1 MKTVKT
7 ILSIVLCVAVLATTG
22 VAFYNNY
29 TQNRAGRYTAVT
41 TISDTERE
49 WILGRFGREYGSIEE
64 YISTVQSYARANFQY
79 HHDKTVL
86 FQHFDFDDIKDGDR
100 IYGICFDFA
109 VLFKHITLVLDEAE
123 LLPIKDFKVYVVDI
137 AYEDIFKPH
146 HSYIIYECGDG
157 RQQYIRYNKK
167 QNSYSWEYQPKGYME
182 LSAKI
187 EWVKE
192 QGLWQQVRK
201 YYLYKKNINDNPNKH
216 SRTIFAETIHEIWQK
231 NKD

>member
-49 WILGRFGREYGSIEE
+49 WILTRFGREYSSIEE

-79 HHDKTVL
+79 HHDKTVI
-86 FQHFDFDDIKDGDR
+86 FQHFDFDDIKQGDR

-109 VLFKHITLVLDEAE
+109 VLFKHITLVLDEAG
-123 LLPIKDFKVYVVDI
+123 LLPMEDFKVYVVDI

-146 HSYIIYECGDG
+146 HSYNVISLSDG
-157 RQQYIRYNKK
+157 T
-167 QNSYSWEYQPKGYME
+167 S
-182 LSAKI
+182 
-187 EWVKE
+187 
-192 QGLWQQVRK
+192 
-201 YYLYKKNINDNPNKH
+201 YYLDLTSSVSRVEKGLEPSDDYEIFTCSIKEYCSRYKERLLNYH
-216 SRTIFAETIHEIWQK
+216 
-231 NKD
+231 

>member
-1 MKTVKT
+1 M
-7 ILSIVLCVAVLATTG
+7 SIVLCVAGLATTG

-146 HSYIIYECGDG
+146 HSYNVISLSDG
-157 RQQYIRYNKK
+157 T
-167 QNSYSWEYQPKGYME
+167 S
-182 LSAKI
+182 
-187 EWVKE
+187 
-192 QGLWQQVRK
+192 
-201 YYLYKKNINDNPNKH
+201 YYLDLTSSVSRVEKVLEPSDDYEIFTCSIKKYCARYKERLLNYH
-216 SRTIFAETIHEIWQK
+216 
-231 NKD
+231 

>member
-49 WILGRFGREYGSIEE
+49 WILTRFGREYSSIEE

-79 HHDKTVL
+79 HHDKTVI
-86 FQHFDFDDIKDGDR
+86 FQHFDFDDIEQGDR

-109 VLFKHITLVLDEAE
+109 VLFKHITLVLDEAG
-123 LLPIKDFKVYVVDI
+123 LLPMKDFKVYVVDI

-146 HSYIIYECGDG
+146 HSYNVISLSDG
-157 RQQYIRYNKK
+157 T
-167 QNSYSWEYQPKGYME
+167 S
-182 LSAKI
+182 
-187 EWVKE
+187 
-192 QGLWQQVRK
+192 
-201 YYLYKKNINDNPNKH
+201 YYLDLTSSVSRVEKGLEPSDDYEIFTCSIKKYCARYKERLLNYH
-216 SRTIFAETIHEIWQK
+216 
-231 NKD
+231 

>member
-79 HHDKTVL
+79 HHDKTVV
-86 FQHFDFDDIKDGDR
+86 FQHFDFDDIKDGDK

-137 AYEDIFKPH
+137 AYEDILKPH
-146 HSYIIYECGDG
+146 HSYNVISLSDG
-157 RQQYIRYNKK
+157 T
-167 QNSYSWEYQPKGYME
+167 S
-182 LSAKI
+182 
-187 EWVKE
+187 
-192 QGLWQQVRK
+192 
-201 YYLYKKNINDNPNKH
+201 YYLDLTMSVSRVEKKLKPKDDYEIFTCSIKEYCSRYKERLLNYH
-216 SRTIFAETIHEIWQK
+216 
-231 NKD
+231 

>member
-7 ILSIVLCVAVLATTG
+7 MLSIVLCVAVLATTG

-49 WILGRFGREYGSIEE
+49 WILQRFGREYGSIEE

-79 HHDKTVL
+79 RHDKTVV
-86 FQHFDFDDIKDGDR
+86 FQHFDFDDIEQGDR

-137 AYEDIFKPH
+137 AYEDILKPH
-146 HSYIIYECGDG
+146 HSYNVISLSDG
-157 RQQYIRYNKK
+157 T
-167 QNSYSWEYQPKGYME
+167 S
-182 LSAKI
+182 
-187 EWVKE
+187 
-192 QGLWQQVRK
+192 
-201 YYLYKKNINDNPNKH
+201 YYLDLTLSVSRVEKGLEPSDDYEIFTCSIKEYCSRYKERLLNYH
-216 SRTIFAETIHEIWQK
+216 
-231 NKD
+231 

>member
-79 HHDKTVL
+79 HHDKTVV
-86 FQHFDFDDIKDGDR
+86 FQHFDFDDIKDGDK

-123 LLPIKDFKVYVVDI
+123 LLPINDFKVYVVDI
-137 AYEDIFKPH
+137 AYEDILKPH
-146 HSYIIYECGDG
+146 HSYNVISLSDG
-157 RQQYIRYNKK
+157 T
-167 QNSYSWEYQPKGYME
+167 S
-182 LSAKI
+182 
-187 EWVKE
+187 
-192 QGLWQQVRK
+192 
-201 YYLYKKNINDNPNKH
+201 YYLDLTMSVSRVEKKLKPNDDYEIFTCSIKEYCSRYKERLLNYH
-216 SRTIFAETIHEIWQK
+216 
-231 NKD
+231 

>member
-7 ILSIVLCVAVLATTG
+7 ILSIVLCVAVLGTTG

-49 WILGRFGREYGSIEE
+49 WILERFGREYGNIEE

-79 HHDKTVL
+79 HHDKTVV
-86 FQHFDFDDIKDGDR
+86 FQHFDFDDIKDGDK

-123 LLPIKDFKVYVVDI
+123 LLPINDFKVYVVDI
-137 AYEDIFKPH
+137 AYEDILKPH
-146 HSYIIYECGDG
+146 HSYNVISLSDG
-157 RQQYIRYNKK
+157 T
-167 QNSYSWEYQPKGYME
+167 S
-182 LSAKI
+182 
-187 EWVKE
+187 
-192 QGLWQQVRK
+192 
-201 YYLYKKNINDNPNKH
+201 YYLDLTMSVSRVEKKLKPNDDYEIFTCSIKEYCSRYKERLLNYH
-216 SRTIFAETIHEIWQK
+216 
-231 NKD
+231 

>member
-49 WILGRFGREYGSIEE
+49 WILTRFGREYGNIEE

-79 HHDKTVL
+79 HHDKTVI
-86 FQHFDFDDIKDGDR
+86 FQHFDFDDIEQVDK

-123 LLPIKDFKVYVVDI
+123 LMPIKDFKVYVVDI
-137 AYEDIFKPH
+137 AYEDILKPH
-146 HSYIIYECGDG
+146 HSYNVISLSDG
-157 RQQYIRYNKK
+157 T
-167 QNSYSWEYQPKGYME
+167 S
-182 LSAKI
+182 
-187 EWVKE
+187 
-192 QGLWQQVRK
+192 
-201 YYLYKKNINDNPNKH
+201 YYLDLTMSGSRVEKKLKPNDDYEIFTCSIKEYCSRYKERLLNYH
-216 SRTIFAETIHEIWQK
+216 
-231 NKD
+231 

>member
-7 ILSIVLCVAVLATTG
+7 ILSIVLCMAVLATTG

-29 TQNRAGRYTAVT
+29 TQNRAGRYTATT

-64 YISTVQSYARANFQY
+64 YIATVQSYARANFQY
-79 HHDKTVL
+79 HHDKTVV
-86 FQHFDFDDIKDGDR
+86 FQHFDFDDIKDGDK

-137 AYEDIFKPH
+137 AYEDILKPH
-146 HSYIIYECGDG
+146 HSYNVISLSDG
-157 RQQYIRYNKK
+157 T
-167 QNSYSWEYQPKGYME
+167 S
-182 LSAKI
+182 
-187 EWVKE
+187 
-192 QGLWQQVRK
+192 
-201 YYLYKKNINDNPNKH
+201 YYLDLTMSVSRVEKKLKPNDDYEIFTCSIKEYCSRYKERLLNYH
-216 SRTIFAETIHEIWQK
+216 
-231 NKD
+231 

>member
-64 YISTVQSYARANFQY
+64 YIATVQSYARANFQY
-79 HHDKTVL
+79 HHDKTVV
-86 FQHFDFDDIKDGDR
+86 FQHFDFDDIKDGDK

-137 AYEDIFKPH
+137 AYEDILKPH
-146 HSYIIYECGDG
+146 HSYNVISLSDG
-157 RQQYIRYNKK
+157 T
-167 QNSYSWEYQPKGYME
+167 S
-182 LSAKI
+182 
-187 EWVKE
+187 
-192 QGLWQQVRK
+192 
-201 YYLYKKNINDNPNKH
+201 YYLDLTMSVSRVEKKLKPKDDYEIFTCSIKEYCSRYKERLLNYH
-216 SRTIFAETIHEIWQK
+216 
-231 NKD
+231 

>member
-7 ILSIVLCVAVLATTG
+7 ILSIMLCVAVLATTG

-41 TISDTERE
+41 TISDTEQE
-49 WILGRFGREYGSIEE
+49 WILTRFGREYSSIEE

-79 HHDKTVL
+79 HHDKTVI
-86 FQHFDFDDIKDGDR
+86 FQHFDFDDIEQGDR

-137 AYEDIFKPH
+137 AYEDILKPH
-146 HSYIIYECGDG
+146 HSYNVISLSDG
-157 RQQYIRYNKK
+157 T
-167 QNSYSWEYQPKGYME
+167 S
-182 LSAKI
+182 
-187 EWVKE
+187 
-192 QGLWQQVRK
+192 
-201 YYLYKKNINDNPNKH
+201 YYLDLTMSVSRVEKKLKPNDDYEIFTCSIKEYCSRYKERLLNYH
-216 SRTIFAETIHEIWQK
+216 
-231 NKD
+231 

>member
-49 WILGRFGREYGSIEE
+49 WILTRFGREYGNIEE

-79 HHDKTVL
+79 HHDKTVI
-86 FQHFDFDDIKDGDR
+86 FQHFDFDDIEQGDR

-109 VLFKHITLVLDEAE
+109 VLFKHITLVLDETG
-123 LLPIKDFKVYVVDI
+123 LLPMEDFKVYVVDI

-146 HSYIIYECGDG
+146 HSYNVISLSDGTSYYLDLTLSVSRVEKGLEPNDDYEIFTCSIKN
-157 RQQYIRYNKK
+157 YCARY
-167 QNSYSWEYQPKGYME
+167 
-182 LSAKI
+182 
-187 EWVKE
+187 KE
-192 QGLWQQVRK
+192 QLLN
-201 YYLYKKNINDNPNKH
+201 YH
-216 SRTIFAETIHEIWQK
+216 
-231 NKD
+231 

>member
-49 WILGRFGREYGSIEE
+49 WIRGRFGREYGSIEE
-64 YISTVQSYARANFQY
+64 YIATVQSYARANFQY
-79 HHDKTVL
+79 HHDKTVV
-86 FQHFDFDDIKDGDR
+86 FQHFDFDDIKDGDK

-137 AYEDIFKPH
+137 AYEDILKPH
-146 HSYIIYECGDG
+146 HSYNVISLSDG
-157 RQQYIRYNKK
+157 T
-167 QNSYSWEYQPKGYME
+167 S
-182 LSAKI
+182 
-187 EWVKE
+187 
-192 QGLWQQVRK
+192 
-201 YYLYKKNINDNPNKH
+201 YYLDLTMSVSRVEKKLKPNDDYEIFTCSIKNYCARYKERLLNYH
-216 SRTIFAETIHEIWQK
+216 
-231 NKD
+231 

>member
-7 ILSIVLCVAVLATTG
+7 ILSIVLCMAVLATTG

-29 TQNRAGRYTAVT
+29 TQNRAGRYTATT

-49 WILGRFGREYGSIEE
+49 WILQRFGREYGSIEE

-79 HHDKTVL
+79 HHDKTVV
-86 FQHFDFDDIKDGDR
+86 FQHFDFDDIKDGDK

-137 AYEDIFKPH
+137 AYEDILKPH
-146 HSYIIYECGDG
+146 HSYNVISLSDG
-157 RQQYIRYNKK
+157 T
-167 QNSYSWEYQPKGYME
+167 S
-182 LSAKI
+182 
-187 EWVKE
+187 
-192 QGLWQQVRK
+192 
-201 YYLYKKNINDNPNKH
+201 YYLDLTLSVSRVEKKMEPNEDYEIFTCSIKNYCARYKERLLNFH
-216 SRTIFAETIHEIWQK
+216 
-231 NKD
+231 

>member
-29 TQNRAGRYTAVT
+29 TQNRAGRYTATT

-49 WILGRFGREYGSIEE
+49 WILERFGREYGSIEE

-146 HSYIIYECGDG
+146 HSYNVISLSDG
-157 RQQYIRYNKK
+157 T
-167 QNSYSWEYQPKGYME
+167 S
-182 LSAKI
+182 
-187 EWVKE
+187 
-192 QGLWQQVRK
+192 
-201 YYLYKKNINDNPNKH
+201 YYLDLTSSVSRVEKGLEPSDDYEIFTCSIKNYCARYKERLLNYH
-216 SRTIFAETIHEIWQK
+216 
-231 NKD
+231 

>member
-1 MKTVKT
+1 MKTVMT

-29 TQNRAGRYTAVT
+29 TQNRAGRYTATT

-49 WILGRFGREYGSIEE
+49 WILQRFGREYGSIEE

-79 HHDKTVL
+79 HHDKTVV
-86 FQHFDFDDIKDGDR
+86 FQHFDFDDIKDGDK

-137 AYEDIFKPH
+137 AYEDILKPH
-146 HSYIIYECGDG
+146 HSYNVISLSDG
-157 RQQYIRYNKK
+157 T
-167 QNSYSWEYQPKGYME
+167 S
-182 LSAKI
+182 
-187 EWVKE
+187 
-192 QGLWQQVRK
+192 
-201 YYLYKKNINDNPNKH
+201 YYLDLTMSVSRVEKKLKPNDDYEIFTCSIKEYCSRYKERLLNYH
-216 SRTIFAETIHEIWQK
+216 
-231 NKD
+231 

>member
-49 WILGRFGREYGSIEE
+49 WILQRFGREYGSIEE
-64 YISTVQSYARANFQY
+64 YIATVQSYARKNFQY
-79 HHDKTVL
+79 HHGKTVV
-86 FQHFDFDDIKDGDR
+86 FQHFDFDDIKDGDK

-137 AYEDIFKPH
+137 AYEDILKPH
-146 HSYIIYECGDG
+146 HSYNVISLSDG
-157 RQQYIRYNKK
+157 T
-167 QNSYSWEYQPKGYME
+167 S
-182 LSAKI
+182 
-187 EWVKE
+187 
-192 QGLWQQVRK
+192 
-201 YYLYKKNINDNPNKH
+201 YYLDLTMSVSRVEKKLKPKDDYEIFTCSIKEYCSRYKERLLNYH
-216 SRTIFAETIHEIWQK
+216 
-231 NKD
+231 

>member
-41 TISDTERE
+41 TVSDTERE
-49 WILGRFGREYGSIEE
+49 WILTRFGREYSSIEE

-86 FQHFDFDDIKDGDR
+86 FQHFDFDDIKDGDK

-137 AYEDIFKPH
+137 AYEDILKPH
-146 HSYIIYECGDG
+146 HSYNVISLSDG
-157 RQQYIRYNKK
+157 T
-167 QNSYSWEYQPKGYME
+167 S
-182 LSAKI
+182 
-187 EWVKE
+187 
-192 QGLWQQVRK
+192 
-201 YYLYKKNINDNPNKH
+201 YYLDLTMSVSRVEKKLKPNDDYEIFTCSIKEYCSRYKERLLNYH
-216 SRTIFAETIHEIWQK
+216 
-231 NKD
+231 